1 MFGRLDSGERRDH
14 VLRGV
19 RHSNSSRA
27 AILFHLRQTGF
38 ARCARFFRRAPR
50 RARAPARPAS
60 GHLLAGSFG
69 AAQPRR
75 TAADRSRQRFTHGS
89 SPRPVHCSP
98 IVRPLFA
105 FIVLLIL
112 GKGLLGVAAGIGLLK
127 RAAWARSLA
136 LLLAFLSLLDI
147 PFGTVL
153 AIYTI
158 WVLRSSDADREYR
171 TLASGA

>member
-1 MFGRLDSGERRDH
+1 MSALNKWMRRRGQVDWLTSQH
-14 VLRGV
+14 VQLLGIFWLVLSALHSLAGILVTAVANALLMAV
-19 RHSNSSRA
+19 RHGPF
-27 AILFHLRQTGF
+27 IV
-38 ARCARFFRRAPR
+38 P
-50 RARAPARPAS
+50 
-60 GHLLAGSFG
+60 
-69 AAQPRR
+69 
-75 TAADRSRQRFTHGS
+75 
-89 SPRPVHCSP
+89 P

-158 WVLRSSDADREYR
+158 WVLRSSAADQEYR